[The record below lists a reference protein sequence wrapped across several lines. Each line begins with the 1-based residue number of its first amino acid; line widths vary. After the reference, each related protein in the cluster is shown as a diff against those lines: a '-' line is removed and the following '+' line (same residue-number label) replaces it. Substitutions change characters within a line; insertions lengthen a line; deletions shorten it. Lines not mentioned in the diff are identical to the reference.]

1 MEIHFIKIKY
11 GSWAGTD
18 LGSASSSCVV
28 RMQVGCLRYIS
39 LLLALSNFL
48 KEQIITNFM
57 VFIL

>member
-18 LGSASSSCVV
+18 LGSAASSCVG
-28 RMQVGCLRYIS
+28 RMQVGWLCYIS
-39 LLLALSNFL
+39 LLTLSSFL
-48 KEQIITNFM
+48 REQIITNFM